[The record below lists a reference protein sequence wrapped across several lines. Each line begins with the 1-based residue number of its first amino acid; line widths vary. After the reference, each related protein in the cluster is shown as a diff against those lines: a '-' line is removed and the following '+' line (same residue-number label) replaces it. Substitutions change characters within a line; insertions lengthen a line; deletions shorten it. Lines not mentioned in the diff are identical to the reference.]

1 MFCEYDT
8 LSRKNPALFRKS
20 SDSRFLC
27 NSARHS
33 VCPLQILYWSA
44 LVWNSEVC
52 DTIGSSLRLWLKRPT
67 PPRLARGSP
76 LFKSSTRLVPRGS
89 GPSRPSSAGRSA
101 SASLSARKICPAY
114 FFDRNRTSKKLRQL
128 PKPRLCCGSQ
138 NKLTNRLT

>member
-52 DTIGSSLRLWLKRPT
+52 DTIGSSLRLWLKRP
-67 PPRLARGSP
+67 PPNASRRCLDGQSPAALPGVLAKCQAYRTRG
-76 LFKSSTRLVPRGS
+76 RGEPRAELPGLQR
-89 GPSRPSSAGRSA
+89 GAFDQGGAAYAGRKTKVV
-101 SASLSARKICPAY
+101 L
-114 FFDRNRTSKKLRQL
+114 DL
-128 PKPRLCCGSQ
+128 
-138 NKLTNRLT
+138 